1 MGRKTYPKRI
11 FFIMAT
17 LKLVIYPAKA
27 LKDGRHKIRIC
38 VSHRQEN
45 RYIIT
50 NVIVE
55 NEKQFKNGQVVARPD
70 AGMLNRKLRTKL
82 NEYQDAM
89 DRVDPD
95 NYTCTQ
101 LKDYLEKS
109 TKAKGLTIS
118 QAADQHID
126 KLKKETTKALYRRTR
141 DYFVEFA
148 GNVPL
153 EMISPVMVDGF
164 DAYLRDVKNNGATS
178 RGMHLRQL
186 RSFIN
191 PQIRHGNVEYKV
203 APFVDVVIPESRERV
218 LDITVEEFRMIR
230 DADVTEKPLRM
241 ARDLFCLSYYLGGI
255 NLIDL
260 MEIDFSK
267 ATVIEYIREKSANT
281 KRGDKMI
288 SLTIQPEARD
298 IIDRWIGRNGKL
310 DFGYNYSYDNFRNY
324 ATSQIKRLAAR
335 LGIEKRVVYYSA
347 RKSLVQ
353 HGFELGISLE
363 VLEYSIGQSMKKN
376 RPIFNYVRIMRSHA
390 DNAMRMI
397 LDNLVDN
404 E

>member
-1 MGRKTYPKRI
+1 
-11 FFIMAT
+11 MAT

-38 VSHRQEN
+38 VSHHQEN
-45 RYIIT
+45 RYIVT
-50 NVIVE
+50 NVIVD
-55 NEKQFKNGQVVARPD
+55 NEKQFKNGQVVGRPD
-70 AGMLNRKLRTKL
+70 SGMLNKKLRLKL
-82 NEYQDAM
+82 NGYQDAI
-89 DRVDPD
+89 DRIDPD
-95 NYTCTQ
+95 NYTCSQ
-101 LKDYLEKS
+101 LKDYLEKN
-109 TKAKGLTIS
+109 TKAKALTIS

-164 DAYLRDVKNNGATS
+164 DAYLRDVKGNGGTS
-178 RGMHLRQL
+178 RAIHLRQL

-191 PQIRHGNVEYKV
+191 PQIRHGNVEYKA
-203 APFVDVVIPESRERV
+203 APFVDVVIPESQERI
-218 LDITVEEFRMIR
+218 LDITVEEFRIIR
-230 DADVTEKPLRM
+230 DADVKEKPLRM

-267 ATVIEYIREKSANT
+267 ATVVEYIREKSANT

-353 HGFELGISLE
+353 HGFELGVSLE
-363 VLEYSIGQSMKKN
+363 VLEYSIGQSMKRN
-376 RPIFNYVRIMRSHA
+376 RPIFNYVRIMRTHA
-390 DNAMRMI
+390 DQAMRMI
-397 LDNLVDN
+397 LDNLKD
-404 E
+404 EKEKPGS

>member
-1 MGRKTYPKRI
+1 
-11 FFIMAT
+11 MAT

-50 NVIVE
+50 NVIVD

-70 AGMLNRKLRTKL
+70 AGMLNRKLRIKL

-89 DRVDPD
+89 EKVDPD

-109 TKAKGLTIS
+109 TKAKALSIT
-118 QAADQHID
+118 QAAEEHIS
-126 KLKKETTKALYRRTR
+126 KQEKKNTR
-141 DYFVEFA
+141 DSYARTLRYFVEEM
-148 GNVPL
+148 GDVPL
-153 EMISPVMVDGF
+153 QMINSEMIERF
-164 DAYLRDVKNNGATS
+164 DKSLKEKRAMSSTT
-178 RGMHLRQL
+178 RGIHLRQL
-186 RSFIN
+186 KAFIG
-191 PQIRHGNVEYKV
+191 PQIRHGNVEYKA

-230 DADVTEKPLRM
+230 DAEVKEKPLRM

-260 MEIDFSK
+260 LEIDFK
-267 ATVIEYIREKSANT
+267 GKTVIEYVREKSVNT
-281 KRGDKMI
+281 KKGDKMI
-288 SLTIQPEARD
+288 SLTIQPEARE

-310 DFGYNYSYDNFRNY
+310 NFGYNYSYDNFRKY
-324 ATSQIKRLAAR
+324 VTAQIRRLAAR

-353 HGFELGISLE
+353 HGFELGVSLE

-376 RPIFNYVRIMRSHA
+376 RPIFNYVRIMRTHA
-390 DNAMRMI
+390 DNAMRLI
-397 LDNLVDN
+397 LDNLIV
-404 E
+404 

>member
-1 MGRKTYPKRI
+1 
-11 FFIMAT
+11 MAT

-27 LKDGRHKIRIC
+27 LKDGRHKVRVC
-38 VSHRQEN
+38 VSHKQEN

-50 NVIVE
+50 NVIVD
-55 NEKQFKNGQVVARPD
+55 NEKQFKNGQVVGRAD
-70 AGMLNRKLRTKL
+70 AGILNKKLRMKL

-89 DRVDPD
+89 DKIDPD
-95 NYTCTQ
+95 NYTCSQ
-101 LKDYLEKS
+101 LKDYLEKN
-109 TKAKGLTIS
+109 TKAKALTIS

-218 LDITVEEFRMIR
+218 LDITVEEFKMIR
-230 DADVTEKPLRM
+230 DADVKEKPLRM

-260 MEIDFSK
+260 LDIDFK
-267 ATVIEYIREKSANT
+267 NAKVIEYVREKSVNT

-288 SLTIQPEARD
+288 SLTIPPEAKP
-298 IIDRWIGRNGKL
+298 IIKEWIGRNGKL
-310 DFGYNYSYDNFRNY
+310 DFGYKYSYVNFRNY
-324 ATSQIKRLAAR
+324 VTKQISRLAKK

-353 HGFELGISLE
+353 HGFELGVNLE
-363 VLEYSIGQSMKKN
+363 VLEYTIGQSMKKN

-390 DNAMRMI
+390 DAAMRII
-397 LDNLVDN
+397 LDSLVD
-404 E
+404 

>member
-1 MGRKTYPKRI
+1 MSTKTYPKRI
-11 FFIMAT
+11 FYMAT

-27 LKDGRHKIRIC
+27 LKDGRHKVRVC
-38 VSHRQEN
+38 VSHKQEN

-50 NVIVE
+50 NVIVD
-55 NEKQFKNGQVVARPD
+55 NEKQFKNGQVVGRAD
-70 AGMLNRKLRTKL
+70 AGILNKKLRMKL

-89 DRVDPD
+89 DKIDPD
-95 NYTCTQ
+95 NYTCSQ
-101 LKDYLEKS
+101 LKDYLEKN
-109 TKAKGLTIS
+109 TKAKALTIS

-218 LDITVEEFRMIR
+218 LDITVEEFKMIR
-230 DADVTEKPLRM
+230 DADVKEKPLRM

-260 MEIDFSK
+260 LDIDFK
-267 ATVIEYIREKSANT
+267 NAKVIEYVREKSVNT

-288 SLTIQPEARD
+288 SLTIPPEAKP
-298 IIDRWIGRNGKL
+298 IIKEWIGRNGKL
-310 DFGYNYSYDNFRNY
+310 DFGYKYSYVNFRNY
-324 ATSQIKRLAAR
+324 VTKQISRLAKK

-353 HGFELGISLE
+353 HGFELGVNLE
-363 VLEYSIGQSMKKN
+363 VLEYTIGQSMKKN

-390 DNAMRMI
+390 DAAMRII
-397 LDNLVDN
+397 LDSLVD
-404 E
+404 